1 MSSPQ
6 VNVITDSSVNI
17 ILISNVD
24 EKQETENPFLINL
37 RVIFLS
43 LLNLKYLFEIFLQI
57 TEMLLQCVN
66 KGLKSVIN
74 WARSEMMFIV
84 AHPNERGTNI
94 ALIILPRNK
103 ASIISILL
111 SIYSCLFDFDFI
123 AFSCVP

>member
-43 LLNLKYLFEIFLQI
+43 LLNLKYLSKYSYRLQK
-57 TEMLLQCVN
+57 CSYNV
-66 KGLKSVIN
+66 
-74 WARSEMMFIV
+74 F
-84 AHPNERGTNI
+84 
-94 ALIILPRNK
+94 
-103 ASIISILL
+103 
-111 SIYSCLFDFDFI
+111 
-123 AFSCVP
+123 